1 MEEARH
7 REKTSVSIMKSRRA
21 TMISQSNWS
30 GGVSNIASLLS
41 GVFSLGVFSLL
52 PYLVF
57 NDCFLV
63 FVALYDASVS
73 CISCYTSSFYSS
85 VALLT
90 AGLRLGNQ
98 KSSATLYNDNN
109 TSSTRAVGM
118 SDYTL
123 PLSGNIMSLQ

>member
-21 TMISQSNWS
+21 TMISQSNWF

-63 FVALYDASVS
+63 FVALMMPVLAVYHV
-73 CISCYTSSFYSS
+73 I
-85 VALLT
+85 LL
-90 AGLRLGNQ
+90 LF
-98 KSSATLYNDNN
+98 
-109 TSSTRAVGM
+109 
-118 SDYTL
+118 
-123 PLSGNIMSLQ
+123 ILQ